1 MQCLRIVSAP
11 ARRHPRRL
19 PTDKNQVVEPEE
31 EVDDAELDGEEP
43 DGEDAGVGAVV
54 SELAP
59 DSLLAGVF
67 SDSLLGLSLPSLA
80 LLSLC
85 FAWLGSFNLF
95 E

>member
-1 MQCLRIVSAP
+1 MGALAERY
-11 ARRHPRRL
+11 
-19 PTDKNQVVEPEE
+19 QVVEPEDE
-31 EVDDAELDGEEP
+31 FEDAGL
-43 DGEDAGVGAVV
+43 DGEDAGAGAAV

-80 LLSLC
+80 WPSLC
-85 FAWLGSFNLF
+85 FAWLGSFSLF